1 MIFAIPIAVPSP
13 SAASFS
19 VPISTSFRARPLY
32 TLPRFATYRKH
43 MSSCRQLR
51 YAFLPI
57 TQSVVSPSSYS
68 PFCSSRTPLP
78 TSCRWLRLQ
87 CLSLPIQP
95 RLQGST
101 ASSAYGYFLG
111 HSATLVPRTSQ
122 SALVDFRSKS
132 WLRILVR
139 IRPSPNQSSPFR
151 GRCKLQTLPNWPLAP
166 TMLRVL
172 LLHFKIDQT
181 IGR

>member
-51 YAFLPI
+51 YTFLPI
-57 TQSVVSPSSYS
+57 AQSVVSPSSYS

-95 RLQGST
+95 RLQGYRFFRVWVFSRPFGNFSST
-101 ASSAYGYFLG
+101 NVSKCSCRFQIQELAQDLG
-111 HSATLVPRTSQ
+111 TYPPITE
-122 SALVDFRSKS
+122 
-132 WLRILVR
+132 
-139 IRPSPNQSSPFR
+139 PE
-151 GRCKLQTLPNWPLAP
+151 
-166 TMLRVL
+166 
-172 LLHFKIDQT
+172 
-181 IGR
+181 